1 MTPETSAFPDSLAL
15 TNDDSVLEIRWD
27 DGHKSRHRLDVLRA
41 ACPCARCQ
49 GHSPEERLN
58 LRPDQFPGIKLTD
71 LAPVGRYAYNFVFS
85 DGHNTG
91 IYTLRFLHEL
101 ENTA

>member
-1 MTPETSAFPDSLAL
+1 MTQETVPFPEAL
-15 TNDDSVLEIRWD
+15 ELTDDDSVLQIVWD
-27 DGHKSRHRLDVLRA
+27 DNHTSRHRLDVLRA

-49 GHSPEERLN
+49 GHSPEESLN
-58 LRPDQFPGIKLTD
+58 LKPEQFPGIHISD
-71 LAPVGRYAYNFVFS
+71 LAPVGRYAYNIVFS

-91 IYTLRFLHEL
+91 IYTLRFLHDL

>member
-1 MTPETSAFPDSLAL
+1 MTPETSAFPDLLAL
-15 TNDDSVLEIRWD
+15 TDDDSVLEIRWD
-27 DGHKSRHRLDVLRA
+27 DGHTSRHRLDVLRA

-49 GHSPEERLN
+49 GHSPEESLN
-58 LRPDQFPGIKLTD
+58 LRPVQFPGIKLTD

-91 IYTLRFLHEL
+91 IYTLRFLREL